1 MRRDDDRRGPRRDD
15 DRRGPRRYDDRRG
28 PRHDRDQRGGG
39 RFGGPRDSSSQRPG
53 EARRSSRPPE
63 PALDEAITGR
73 ELDRDISDELRS
85 LRKET
90 AERTSRH
97 LVAAIAALDED
108 DLPLAL
114 AHAQFAASIGGRVGI
129 TREIYG
135 IAAYRSEEF
144 RTAAREFRTAMRIS
158 GRVDLL
164 PMLADCE
171 RGIGRP
177 ERALEI
183 AASDDAST
191 LDVSGTIELMIVV
204 AGAYADTGDI
214 ETALG
219 TLDIPALRSKVD
231 GRWQV
236 RLWVAYADLLERAG
250 RGDEAHRW
258 LTLAADADTDHE
270 TDAAERLGR
279 PVPEPEVEDLP
290 WDDSEELSVLDAFD
304 DSEDVEESDDSE
316 EQEDGASESDATGE
330 DDPSEA
336 DAATSSETDPD
347 TDRTR
352 DPVDGAEDDGG
363 QEREHERAELE
374 DEEHERNEPEE
385 DAQDEAGESRDEAAV
400 TAQADPQQ
408 GPRA

>member
-1 MRRDDDRRGPRRDD
+1 M
-15 DRRGPRRYDDRRG
+15 
-28 PRHDRDQRGGG
+28 
-39 RFGGPRDSSSQRPG
+39 
-53 EARRSSRPPE
+53 
-63 PALDEAITGR
+63 
-73 ELDRDISDELRS
+73 
-85 LRKET
+85 
-90 AERTSRH
+90 
-97 LVAAIAALDED
+97 AAISALEEN
-108 DLPLAL
+108 DLPVAL
-114 AHAQFAASIGGRVGI
+114 SHAQFAASIGGRVGI

-183 AASDDAST
+183 AASDDAAA
-191 LDVSGTIELMIVV
+191 LDVAGTIELMIVV

-250 RGDEAHRW
+250 RSDEAHRW
-258 LTLAADADTDHE
+258 LTLAADADTDHQ

-290 WDDSEELSVLDAFD
+290 WDDAEELSVVDAFD
-304 DSEDVEESDDSE
+304 DSEDSD
-316 EQEDGASESDATGE
+316 
-330 DDPSEA
+330 
-336 DAATSSETDPD
+336 
-347 TDRTR
+347 
-352 DPVDGAEDDGG
+352 
-363 QEREHERAELE
+363 
-374 DEEHERNEPEE
+374 EE
-385 DAQDEAGESRDEAAV
+385 DAPDTEPSDAVDPSDAVESSADVEPDEQTDGSEPEPAEQSADEPTEPTADSSERSSEDAPETDQSDRGRDQQAHDEGQQTHDDQETHEGEQ
-400 TAQADPQQ
+400 QA
-408 GPRA
+408 